1 VLSDERVVAE
11 RHRQAFGSTGCNGQS
26 PDSLATDRSVS
37 EGSDRERPTNRITN
51 AAGTPA
57 LTREGLFT
65 HVLQQ
70 SVGLVQDMPI
80 LGYTDER
87 KRSAREGGIS
97 V

>member
-1 VLSDERVVAE
+1 MTNAWLQNARHSAQPVAMVDLQIAWQ
-11 RHRQAFGSTGCNGQS
+11 RIV
-26 PDSLATDRSVS
+26 PVS

-87 KRSAREGGIS
+87 KRPAREGGIS
-97 V
+97 L